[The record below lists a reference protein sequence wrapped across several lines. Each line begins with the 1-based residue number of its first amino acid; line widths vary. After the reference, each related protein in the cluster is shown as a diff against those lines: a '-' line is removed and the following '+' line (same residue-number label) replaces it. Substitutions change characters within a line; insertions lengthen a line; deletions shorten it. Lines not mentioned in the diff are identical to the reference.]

1 MYRIRANGYL
11 KRSTLTE
18 YTENL
23 EKKTEVTLAYNTAW
37 IDVFVKNG
45 QKCAFL
51 AHLDYGGSIWLKKVH
66 KIEYEPLEH
75 SLIVRVYGEV

>member
-11 KRSTLTE
+11 KKSTLTE

-23 EKKTEVTLAYNTAW
+23 ERKTEVTLAYNTAW
-37 IDVFVKNG
+37 IDVFVNG
-45 QKCAFL
+45 TFL